1 YRCAL
6 TGAQFGPPRLHLH
19 PDLDVAV
26 IKPREQGGPL
36 SIANCL
42 PMLTSLKQAFVG
54 GLIAVEDNFRIVVPH
69 PALLERN
76 MLTSLRTSLVVPDD
90 PLLRPGEFLE
100 HHRRYA
106 LGRYPPFRL
115 SLIIRSTACRA
126 GRMMSA
132 GTVTSSL
139 IVCRLHSTFS

>member
-1 YRCAL
+1 MADEERGLGEEPQRGFATENSLDAYTGLYRLVLVAYNYRCAL

-36 SIANCL
+36 SVANCL
-42 PMLTSLKQAFVG
+42 PLLTSLKQAFVE

-69 PALLERN
+69 PELLERN
-76 MLTSLRTSLVVPDD
+76 MLTSLRTSLVVPED
-90 PLLRPGEFLE
+90 PLLRPGAEFLE

-106 LGRYPPFRL
+106 LGR
-115 SLIIRSTACRA
+115 
-126 GRMMSA
+126 
-132 GTVTSSL
+132 
-139 IVCRLHSTFS
+139 